1 MIIDLHIHSKS
12 CSDGNLTVEEI
23 VKEAKTRNIGLISIT
38 DHDSIGCQE
47 KAMALAKKN
56 GIRYISGVE
65 LNVTFSHPRYN
76 EGKPISLDFLSY
88 QFDVKNK
95 ELKDKLQQIAK
106 YREERATKILDK
118 INAEFEKEGIEKLTK
133 DDLKKIQNSVDGV
146 LGRPHIADYLVRK
159 GIVRTKQEAF
169 DKYLVKCDVPKYP
182 LYIEEASRLVRN
194 AGGIIILAHP
204 NDPHGTSLVTLT
216 KSLHE
221 QTEIIEES
229 MLRYIDGVECWHSRN
244 DAQTTN
250 HYIKFAKKHGLIM
263 TGGSDCH
270 QKPIIMG
277 TVKVPEYVAEQFR
290 DRWHN

>member
-12 CSDGNLTVEEI
+12 CSDGNLTVREI
-23 VKEAKTRNIGLISIT
+23 VREAKVRNIGLMSIT

-47 KAMALAKKN
+47 KAIALARKN
-56 GIRYISGVE
+56 GIRYVSGVE
-65 LNVTFSHPRYN
+65 LNVTFSHPRYQN
-76 EGKPISLDFLSY
+76 GKSISLDFLGY
-88 QFDVKNK
+88 QFDVKND
-95 ELKDKLQQIAK
+95 ELKNKLQLIAK
-106 YREERATKILDK
+106 YREERAAKILDN

-133 DDLKKIQNSVDGV
+133 KDLKEIQDSADGV
-146 LGRPHIADYLVRK
+146 LGRPHIANYLVRK

-182 LYIEEASRLVRN
+182 LYPEEASRLVRN
-194 AGGIIILAHP
+194 AGGIVVLAHP

-229 MLRYIDGVECWHSRN
+229 ILRYIDGLECWHSRN

-250 HYIKFAKKHGLIM
+250 HYVKFAKKHGLIM

-270 QKPIIMG
+270 QKPILMG
-277 TVKVPEYVAEQFR
+277 TVKIPKYVVEQF
-290 DRWHN
+290 NFE

>member
-23 VKEAKTRNIGLISIT
+23 VKEAKIRNIGLMSIT

-47 KAMALAKKN
+47 KAMTLARKN
-56 GIRYISGVE
+56 GIRYVSGVE
-65 LNVTFSHPRYN
+65 LNVTFSHPKYQN
-76 EGKPISLDFLSY
+76 GKSISLDFLGY

-95 ELKDKLQQIAK
+95 ELKNKLQQIAE
-106 YREERATKILDK
+106 YREERAAKILDN
-118 INAEFEKEGIEKLTK
+118 INVEFGKEGIEKLTK
-133 DDLKKIQNSVDGV
+133 KDFKEIQASVDGV
-146 LGRPHIADYLVRK
+146 IGRPHIADYLVRK

-194 AGGIIILAHP
+194 AGGIIVLAHP
-204 NDPHGTSLVTLT
+204 NDPHGTSLGEVT

-229 MLRYIDGVECWHSRN
+229 ILRYIDGVECWHSRN
-244 DAQTTN
+244 DALTTN
-250 HYIKFAKKHGLIM
+250 HYIEFAKKHGLIM

-270 QKPIIMG
+270 QKPILMG
-277 TVKVPEYVAEQFR
+277 KVKVPEYVAEQF
-290 DRWHN
+290 DFE

>member
-1 MIIDLHIHSKS
+1 MIIDLHIHSN
-12 CSDGNLTVEEI
+12 CSDGKLTVEEI
-23 VKEAKTRNIGLISIT
+23 VKEAKIRNIGLLSIT

-47 KAMALAKKN
+47 KAMVLAKKN
-56 GIRYISGVE
+56 GIRYVSGVE
-65 LNVTFSHPRYN
+65 LNVTFSHPKYQN
-76 EGKPISLDFLSY
+76 GKSVSLDFLGY

-95 ELKDKLQQIAK
+95 ELKDKLQQIAE
-106 YREERATKILDK
+106 YREERAAKILDN
-118 INAEFEKEGIEKLTK
+118 INVEFGKEGIGKLTK
-133 DDLKKIQNSVDGV
+133 NDFKEIQDSVDGV

-159 GIVRTKQEAF
+159 GVVRTRQEAF
-169 DKYLVKCDVPKYP
+169 DKYLVKCDISKYP

-194 AGGIIILAHP
+194 AGGKLVFAHP

-229 MLRYIDGVECWHSRN
+229 ILRYIDGVECWHSRN
-244 DAQTTN
+244 GAQTTN

-270 QKPIIMG
+270 QKPILMG
-277 TVKVPEYVAEQFR
+277 TVKIPEYVAEQF
-290 DRWHN
+290 NFK

>member
-12 CSDGNLTVEEI
+12 CSDGNLTVEEL
-23 VKEAKTRNIGLISIT
+23 VEEAKIRNIGLMSIT

-47 KAMALAKKN
+47 KAVALARKN

-65 LNVTFSHPRYN
+65 LNVTFSHPRYRK
-76 EGKPISLDFLSY
+76 GKSISLDFLGY
-88 QFDVKNK
+88 QFDIKNEELKNK
-95 ELKDKLQQIAK
+95 LQRIGK
-106 YREERATKILDK
+106 YREERAAKILDR

-133 DDLKKIQNSVDGV
+133 NDLRRIRNSVDGV

-169 DKYLVKCDVPKYP
+169 DKYLVKCNVPKYP
-182 LYIEEASRLVRN
+182 LHIQEASRLVRD
-194 AGGIIILAHP
+194 AGGIIVLAHP
-204 NDPHGTSLVTLT
+204 NDPHGTSLAELT

-221 QTEIIEES
+221 QTKIIEES
-229 MLRYIDGVECWHSRN
+229 ILGYIDGIECWHSRN

-250 HYIKFAKKHGLIM
+250 HYIKFSKKHGLIM

-270 QKPIIMG
+270 QKPILMG
-277 TVKVPEYVAEQFR
+277 TVRVPEYVAEQF
-290 DRWHN
+290 NFE